1 MKGTIIAGCK
11 IAILTGTI
19 KSNKIQIQKLKYVIM
34 ISFHEWL
41 SLKESNNP
49 VEREEFLRDV
59 IAVIQGN
66 PSPEF
71 SADQKAVQAEVQ
83 RILSMI
89 PANDP
94 KAKRILLKQLELQ
107 WQNAKSLS
115 DAWSSRKV
123 ASSTTTHHF

>member
-1 MKGTIIAGCK
+1 
-11 IAILTGTI
+11 
-19 KSNKIQIQKLKYVIM
+19 M

-123 ASSTTTHHF
+123 ASSTTTHPF

>member
-1 MKGTIIAGCK
+1 
-11 IAILTGTI
+11 
-19 KSNKIQIQKLKYVIM
+19 M

-49 VEREEFLRDV
+49 VEKEEFLRDV

-71 SADQKAVQAEVQ
+71 SPDQKAVQAEVQ
-83 RILSMI
+83 RILNMI

-94 KAKRILLKQLELQ
+94 KAKRILLRQLETQ
-107 WQNAKSLS
+107 WQNAKALS
-115 DAWSSRKV
+115 DAWSNRKV
-123 ASSTTTHHF
+123 SQ